1 VLQAWKE
8 DDNEMMMMMN
18 DDKIDN
24 EGVDD

>member
-8 DDNEMMMMMN
+8 DDIEMMMMMN